1 MIIDAQVLAFTG
13 IAALLTVTPGA
24 DTLLVIRSVLAR
36 GPRAGLLTMLGICC
50 GLFVHASL
58 SALGLSLILLRS
70 AEAFDLV
77 RLLGAAYLIVLGAQ
91 SLWGALRPP
100 TRPDG
105 PRPEAGSSA
114 PDAHSAPRPPSARR
128 AFAEGLLNNLLNPKV
143 AVFYLAFLPQ
153 FINPGDPVLA
163 KSILLAGIHF
173 LQGVIWLSAV
183 ALFVGRLR
191 AVLGHPRVRASLE
204 AVTGLV
210 LVGFGVR
217 LALERR

>member
-1 MIIDAQVLAFTG
+1 MTIDPQVLAFTG
-13 IAALLTVTPGA
+13 IAALLTITPGA
-24 DTLLVIRSVLAR
+24 DTLLVVRSVLAR
-36 GPRAGLLTMLGICC
+36 GPRAGLVTMLGICS
-50 GLFVHASL
+50 GLFVHATL

-91 SLWGALRPP
+91 SLWGALRRQP
-100 TRPDG
+100 RMGVAG
-105 PRPEAGSSA
+105 PWPEAQ
-114 PDAHSAPRPPSARR
+114 PARVPTAAR
-128 AFAEGLLNNLLNPKV
+128 HAFAIGLLNNLLNPKV

-153 FINPGDPVLA
+153 FVNPGEPVLA
-163 KSILLAGIHF
+163 RSILLAGIHC

-191 AVLGHPRVRASLE
+191 AALTHPRVRAALE